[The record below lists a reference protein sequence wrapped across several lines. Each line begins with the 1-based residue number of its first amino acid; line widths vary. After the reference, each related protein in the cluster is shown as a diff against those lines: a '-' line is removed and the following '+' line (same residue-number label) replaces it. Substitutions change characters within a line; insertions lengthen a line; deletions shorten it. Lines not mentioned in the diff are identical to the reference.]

1 MSFDPREI
9 DRLLAEDGQAPVDSR
24 VRSLLRT
31 LRDDLRRPLPDEVA
45 ERHLA
50 RIFEAARN
58 APERLTLRVRAAHF
72 MTRLMAATTVK
83 VVVGATA
90 AVAATSGI
98 AATVNVP
105 DPVQQI
111 ANVVVRTI
119 VPLPSED
126 TRLAR
131 DAVIIA
137 EEPRTA
143 RLPEAA
149 PEPET
154 EPAPEL
160 RGAATPTKSKTEAV
174 AEEDDPVEEESLEQE
189 SADDPMDDFDD
200 EPRSDFCPTDPW
212 DEDEGLEEG
221 AEEAGEDDTATD
233 EEGEE
238 AGSEEDDGEGDD
250 LCYVD
255 GTADDDEADD
265 TTSAPGRSGGS
276 RQGQGPRSSQDTDG

>member
-9 DRLLAEDGQAPVDSR
+9 DRLLAEDGQPPVDSR

-31 LRDDLRRPLPDEVA
+31 LRDDLRRPPSDEVA

-50 RIFEAARN
+50 RIFEAARH
-58 APERLTLRVRAAHF
+58 APERLTLRGRAAHF

-83 VVVGATA
+83 VVIGATA

-137 EEPRTA
+137 EEPRA
-143 RLPEAA
+143 ALPEAT
-149 PEPET
+149 PEPE
-154 EPAPEL
+154 PAPAL
-160 RGAATPTKSKTEAV
+160 REAATPTKPKIEAV
-174 AEEDDPVEEESLEQE
+174 AEEDEPVEDEPAEAL
-189 SADDPMDDFDD
+189 ADEPMDDPYD

-212 DEDEGLEEG
+212 DDDEGLESG
-221 AEEAGEDDTATD
+221 SEEAGEDETD
-233 EEGEE
+233 DSAIDDEGDETE
-238 AGSEEDDGEGDD
+238 SGSEEGDD

-255 GTADDDEADD
+255 DTHDADGDDQGDS
-265 TTSAPGRSGGS
+265 TTSPPGQSGDS
-276 RQGQGPRSSQDTDG
+276 RQGLGPP